1 MIFSPSDLVCG
12 IGRPL
17 VSGSDKQ
24 TAVVMNAAALNIT
37 SGILLHIR
45 SCNILKINI
54 IFSRSMIDT
63 QIIII
68 TFHMSLMANKS
79 ELVTRLHIIPS

>member
-54 IFSRSMIDT
+54 IFSRSIDT
-63 QIIII
+63 EIIII
-68 TFHMSLMANKS
+68 TFHMSLKANKS